1 MTAYIALLR
10 KQPGSDYGVDFPD
23 FPGCITAGRTLEEAR
38 RMAGEALAFHV
49 DGMREDDE
57 PIPPPSS
64 MDAIMADPL
73 SRDAIAF
80 LVDLP
85 EKSRRAVR
93 INVSLPE
100 DIVQSIDRVS
110 ANRSRIGDG
119 CYIRVCD
126 LNRQRNQND
135 KNPSLRAD
143 NVP

>member
-23 FPGCITAGRTLEEAR
+23 FPGCITVGRTLEEAR
-38 RMAGEALAFHV
+38 RMANEALAFHV

-57 PIPPPSS
+57 PIPSPSS
-64 MDAIMADPL
+64 MDAIMADPR
-73 SRDAIAF
+73 SREAIAF

-110 ANRSRIGDG
+110 ANRSRFLADAA
-119 CYIRVCD
+119 RD
-126 LNRQRNQND
+126 RLRRQR
-135 KNPSLRAD
+135 KSA
-143 NVP
+143 

>member
-64 MDAIMADPL
+64 MDAIMADQL

-110 ANRSRIGDG
+110 ANRSRFLADAA
-119 CYIRVCD
+119 RD
-126 LNRQRNQND
+126 RLKRQR
-135 KNPSLRAD
+135 KSA
-143 NVP
+143 

>member
-10 KQPGSDYGVDFPD
+10 KQSGSDYGVDFPD

-64 MDAIMADPL
+64 MDAIMANPL

-110 ANRSRIGDG
+110 ANRSRFLADAA
-119 CYIRVCD
+119 RD
-126 LNRQRNQND
+126 RLKRQR
-135 KNPSLRAD
+135 KSA
-143 NVP
+143 

>member
-57 PIPPPSS
+57 PIPPPSP

-73 SRDAIAF
+73 SRDPIAF

-110 ANRSRIGDG
+110 ANRSRFLADAA
-119 CYIRVCD
+119 RD
-126 LNRQRNQND
+126 RLKRQR
-135 KNPSLRAD
+135 KSA
-143 NVP
+143 